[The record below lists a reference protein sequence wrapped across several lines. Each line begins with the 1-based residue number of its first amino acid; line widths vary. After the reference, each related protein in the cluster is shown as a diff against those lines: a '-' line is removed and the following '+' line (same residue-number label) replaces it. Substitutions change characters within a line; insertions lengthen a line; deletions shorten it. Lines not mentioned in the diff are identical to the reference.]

1 MRPESRAHRV
11 LRRPAPS
18 RRVRA
23 WWLVAA
29 LAAIPARA
37 THAQSASIHH
47 TPPPVAHA
55 VRRTGAISIDGRL
68 DEPDWAAAAPI
79 RTFRQID
86 PVEGAPAT
94 ERTEVRVLYDETSL
108 YIGARMFDSLGAKGV
123 RSRVVRRD
131 QQLDLDNGNNSRLTS
146 DKLTIIL
153 DPYHDHLTRAVFE
166 VNPAGVFG
174 DALGEGG
181 SNLDPS
187 WDPVWEQ
194 ATRIDS
200 LGWTAE
206 LRIPLSQLRF
216 AARDADQT
224 WGLQI
229 IRRIDRNNERDEWAF
244 SRKNEDNGPAT
255 YGHLAGLV
263 LLHPP
268 REFELLPYVSGQTE
282 GNAANFGAPLNHVH
296 TNQVRMGGDIRYLLG
311 SNLTLD
317 ATVNPDFGEV
327 EVDPAVVNLSAFE
340 TFYPEKR
347 PFFVSGAGDFDF
359 GRFNCMFCSNV
370 DNMSL
375 FYSRRI
381 GRYPQLGNYYGNLAA
396 YSNIP
401 TNTNIIGAAK
411 ITGRTEGGSTVGVLD
426 AVTSQENGAYTM
438 GIDSARRNVR
448 WSRCRT
454 TSSRASSTISARAP
468 RRSAGC

>member
-18 RRVRA
+18 RCVRA
-23 WWLVAA
+23 WCLFAA

-55 VRRTGAISIDGRL
+55 VRRTGAITIDGRL
-68 DEPDWAAAAPI
+68 DEPDWATAAPI

-86 PVEGAPAT
+86 PVQGAPAT

-174 DALGEGG
+174 NALGEGG

-255 YGHLAGLV
+255 
-263 LLHPP
+263 
-268 REFELLPYVSGQTE
+268 
-282 GNAANFGAPLNHVH
+282 
-296 TNQVRMGGDIRYLLG
+296 
-311 SNLTLD
+311 
-317 ATVNPDFGEV
+317 
-327 EVDPAVVNLSAFE
+327 
-340 TFYPEKR
+340 
-347 PFFVSGAGDFDF
+347 
-359 GRFNCMFCSNV
+359 
-370 DNMSL
+370 
-375 FYSRRI
+375 
-381 GRYPQLGNYYGNLAA
+381 
-396 YSNIP
+396 
-401 TNTNIIGAAK
+401 
-411 ITGRTEGGSTVGVLD
+411 
-426 AVTSQENGAYTM
+426 
-438 GIDSARRNVR
+438 
-448 WSRCRT
+448 
-454 TSSRASSTISARAP
+454 
-468 RRSAGC
+468 